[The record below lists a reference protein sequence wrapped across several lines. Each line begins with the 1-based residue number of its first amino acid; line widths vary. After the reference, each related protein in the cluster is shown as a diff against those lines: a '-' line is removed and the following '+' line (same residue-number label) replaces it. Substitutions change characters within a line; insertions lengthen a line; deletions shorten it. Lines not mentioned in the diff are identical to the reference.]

1 MALEKATALVVR
13 TSDWSETSRIA
24 TLWSR
29 EFGRV
34 RVLAKGGRR
43 LKSNFD
49 VALDLLT
56 VCRVVFI
63 RKSTGGLDLLT
74 EARAEERFPALRR
87 DLNGLNG
94 AYYVAELLCDLTQ
107 DLDPHPELFDAALA
121 TLRDLGNLGGLTGQR
136 VMAFELTLLGELG
149 YSPALRDCAVCG
161 QPAAEPLA
169 FSAVAGGVV
178 CPACRPRE
186 RDARPLRPA
195 ARDAL
200 EALRLDPAAWQVER
214 PAALRQALRV
224 LLGEYVG
231 VRMGRRPRLLPYLIP

>member
-1 MALEKATALVVR
+1 MSLEKATALVVR

-29 EFGRV
+29 EFGRF

-56 VCRVVFI
+56 VCRIVFI
-63 RKSTGGLDLLT
+63 RKTSGGLDLLT
-74 EARAEERFPALRR
+74 ESRAEERFPKLRHELPALY
-87 DLNGLNG
+87 GG
-94 AYYVAELLCDLTQ
+94 YYVAELLSDLTS
-107 DLDPHPELFDAALA
+107 DFDPHPELFDAALT
-121 TLRDLGNLGGLTGQR
+121 TLRELGGLGQLTGQR

-149 YSPALRDCAVCG
+149 YSPSLRDCAVCG
-161 QPAAEPLA
+161 QPAVGPPA
-169 FSAVAGGVV
+169 FSAQAGGLV
-178 CPACRPRE
+178 CQACRPRQ

-200 EALRLDPAAWQVER
+200 EALRLDPAAWRVER
-214 PAALRQALRV
+214 PAPVRKELRV
-224 LLGEYVG
+224 LLGDYVG
-231 VRMGRRPRLLPYLIP
+231 VRMGRRPRLLPYLPA